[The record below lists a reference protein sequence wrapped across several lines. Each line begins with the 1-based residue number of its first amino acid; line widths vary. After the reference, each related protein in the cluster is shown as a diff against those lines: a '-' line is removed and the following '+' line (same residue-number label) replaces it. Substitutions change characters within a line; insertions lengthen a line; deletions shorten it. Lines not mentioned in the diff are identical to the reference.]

1 MGTVAA
7 AENVTDDSTLQ
18 LNEAEQIVQSDDSG
32 IADDIN
38 VTFDE
43 QMWEE
48 NLTDITVDLPEEA
61 SGEFCL
67 KVGDDVIYNQTIT
80 EKSFKVPVKITKPKF
95 ELVVLVYPPYD
106 CRHYDVTA
114 FYNGVDL
121 NLNRTLKVMKF
132 SPDYNLLR
140 FPKEILQNS
149 DPQMLRMSLMFPR
162 SANGIVEIYLND
174 RLFNKTQV
182 RGSYINVDYTNVTRL
197 DLGNHTLKVVYYND
211 TYYHDINRTFNFEV
225 VNAVISIPETVNIGH
240 DTCVSVDVLK
250 GVQGT
255 VRIYLDGKLIANKK
269 YEQYFVFSLEDYVKW
284 NSSEVVV
291 EFISKQFSRNK
302 TQKINVTYN
311 LEVYS
316 PSRYIYGE
324 DNVIELYLP
333 DNLNNNL
340 LNVEINGVKYSFTHP
355 ENIMNNIL
363 EVDISRLAPGNY
375 TLFMSYPGD
384 ERFVAK
390 NNTFNFTVAY
400 AIIAPD
406 YFAQYDGK
414 YEVYL
419 NLPSDAKG
427 KLNVYLDGKLYRSS
441 AMSNG
446 KAVVFLSNLAPGHYM
461 FNASYD
467 GDDYI
472 VYSNEFDI
480 RVSPKITADTYFRTG
495 EKKSITLSVPKDC
508 SGVMT
513 VTIDGGKPHNVKV
526 TNGKAT
532 FSLSNLEEGY
542 YDVEVRFK
550 GENGFEDYDYF
561 DIEVLPAKIKIQA
574 KDVNVLY
581 KHSAKYKVK
590 LFGND
595 AKPLK
600 NKWVKFKIGKK
611 TYKAKTNSKGIAT
624 IKLKKLKA
632 KTHKITVSYGKVKVT
647 KKIRVKMLK
656 LDVSKSKTK
665 VKLTAKLYKKI
676 KGKTVKF
683 KVGSKKYSV
692 KTNSKGIAKLTV
704 KMKTSSKVKFQ
715 AKCLK
720 STVVVQK

>member
-1 MGTVAA
+1 MDCRWMMVVLSFIICHLSFISANAQSVTAKIDPIEMMMGEQAQVTLTVQAPEGA
-7 AENVTDDSTLQ
+7 TVEWPKLQPRQQLVEGVEVLNTQRTSSSTML
-18 LNEAEQIVQSDDSG
+18 L
-32 IADDIN
+32 
-38 VTFDE
+38 
-43 QMWEE
+43 
-48 NLTDITVDLPEEA
+48 
-61 SGEFCL
+61 
-67 KVGDDVIYNQTIT
+67 TIT
-80 EKSFKVPVKITKPKF
+80 SF
-95 ELVVLVYPPYD
+95 
-106 CRHYDVTA
+106 
-114 FYNGVDL
+114 
-121 NLNRTLKVMKF
+121 
-132 SPDYNLLR
+132 
-140 FPKEILQNS
+140 
-149 DPQMLRMSLMFPR
+149 
-162 SANGIVEIYLND
+162 
-174 RLFNKTQV
+174 
-182 RGSYINVDYTNVTRL
+182 
-197 DLGNHTLKVVYYND
+197 
-211 TYYHDINRTFNFEV
+211 
-225 VNAVISIPETVNIGH
+225 
-240 DTCVSVDVLK
+240 
-250 GVQGT
+250 
-255 VRIYLDGKLIANKK
+255 
-269 YEQYFVFSLEDYVKW
+269 
-284 NSSEVVV
+284 
-291 EFISKQFSRNK
+291 
-302 TQKINVTYN
+302 
-311 LEVYS
+311 
-316 PSRYIYGE
+316 
-324 DNVIELYLP
+324 
-333 DNLNNNL
+333 
-340 LNVEINGVKYSFTHP
+340 
-355 ENIMNNIL
+355 
-363 EVDISRLAPGNY
+363 
-375 TLFMSYPGD
+375 
-384 ERFVAK
+384 
-390 NNTFNFTVAY
+390 
-400 AIIAPD
+400 
-406 YFAQYDGK
+406 
-414 YEVYL
+414 
-419 NLPSDAKG
+419 
-427 KLNVYLDGKLYRSS
+427 DGKLYRSS

-446 KAVVFLSNLAPGHYM
+446 KAVVFLYNLAPGHYM

-508 SGVMT
+508 GGVMT

-550 GENGFEDYDYF
+550 GENGFEDYDFF

-632 KTHKITVSYGKVKVT
+632 KTHKVTVSYGKVKVT